1 MAKRIFTFWEPENSI
16 PEYLKLCMQTW
27 TKFLPDYEIVILNY
41 SNLEYRLGKDYFD
54 TSLFENFS
62 LPKQAD
68 AIRSAILNKY
78 GGIWFDTDT
87 IVTSEKIQNIIN
99 LDSDF
104 ILLNRHIGVIIAK
117 PGAKILRKW
126 EKDVHKKIQHYK
138 VFKKVHTFLNLQWV
152 EDCFE
157 RWDYLG
163 NAILKRPLKTKNKK
177 KFYKLDKLKV
187 KAFPEDNYAIEN
199 NRISGSE
206 NYKYFYF
213 ENDFSEYTLKDNGG
227 LIQLHNSWTPEEFK
241 SMSKEEFLTQD
252 ITLAKILKTLTS

>member
-1 MAKRIFTFWEPENSI
+1 MAKRISTFWEPENSI

-41 SNLEYRLGKDYFD
+41 SNLEYWLGKDYFD

-177 KFYKLDKLKV
+177 K
-187 KAFPEDNYAIEN
+187 I
-199 NRISGSE
+199 
-206 NYKYFYF
+206 
-213 ENDFSEYTLKDNGG
+213 
-227 LIQLHNSWTPEEFK
+227 
-241 SMSKEEFLTQD
+241 
-252 ITLAKILKTLTS
+252 